1 MEAQLP
7 KSLPTATPEDFLPP
21 IGAWAT
27 IGGVALLGIFGGA
40 IGLAAVL
47 QYPVTVKARVA
58 VRPVGE
64 ERRVEA
70 AIDGVVGQIEVRD
83 NDAVGPG
90 TIIARLVDEALHVQ
104 QRQLSAERDR
114 LQQQVAQTRV
124 ELAALDA
131 QVGAE
136 RRAGD
141 RAEGAATA
149 QIEQLEREF
158 QERQSTSRADLRE
171 AAAAVQFA
179 QDEFDRFRQLEETG
193 ALSALQISEKA
204 AALETAL
211 ARLER
216 TRALLNP
223 SRGAIVQAQQERE
236 RAIESGVATLAEL
249 EQQRA
254 ALVRQEAAL
263 QQQIQATESQLGQ
276 VELELEK
283 LTVRSPIAGTIQ
295 ALTVRN
301 PGQVVEEG
309 EMLARVTPSEGEL
322 TVKAQVGQAVIAKIE
337 VGQEASIRLDSCA
350 YTDFG
355 ILSGRIRTIS
365 PDAERGEG
373 NTAGEGAFYEVAIA
387 PETLTLRKGDRD
399 CRLQA
404 GMEGRADIIT
414 RRETIL
420 QTWLRTLRLAS
431 DL

>member
-1 MEAQLP
+1 MP

-21 IGAWAT
+21 IGAWAK

-47 QYPVTVKARVA
+47 QYPVTVRARVA
-58 VRPVGE
+58 VRPEGE

-70 AIDGVVGQIEVRD
+70 AIDGVIGQIEVRD

-236 RAIESGVATLAEL
+236 RATEAGAATLAEL

-263 QQQIQATESQLGQ
+263 QQQIQTTESQLGQ
-276 VELELEK
+276 VELDLEK
-283 LTVRSPIAGTIQ
+283 LMVRSPIAGTIQ

-301 PGQVVEEG
+301 PGQVVEAG

-322 TVKAQVGQAVIAKIE
+322 TAKAQVGQAAIAKIE

-355 ILSGRIRTIS
+355 VLSGRIRTIS
-365 PDAERGEG
+365 PDAERGGG
-373 NTAGEGAFYEVAIA
+373 NTAGEGAFYQVAIA